1 MSQPCGSDSSPKDLK
16 INKQTDHFQE
26 VVRVVK
32 NSLKTYLY
40 VNLLQKYLVKNG
52 LIDTQ
57 FGLILMGVVNFSGT
71 FEEL

>member
-40 VNLLQKYLVKNG
+40 VNLLQKYLVKMV
-52 LIDTQ
+52 L
-57 FGLILMGVVNFSGT
+57 
-71 FEEL
+71 